1 MKSRKTDWTGL
12 AAEGRIEDLD
22 SEDLE
27 IEELL
32 DIEDK
37 IEAKIED
44 FESKAAE
51 ISADLLASKLS
62 FNQRRALTEEKEELD
77 GALESLLAQ
86 RANVRAQ
93 LQSRGYDEGVE
104 KED

>member
-1 MKSRKTDWTGL
+1 MKSGKTDWAGL

-44 FESKAAE
+44 FEAKAVE

-62 FNQRRALTEEKEELD
+62 FKKRRALTEEKEELD
-77 GALESLLAQ
+77 SALESLLAQ

-93 LQSRGYDEGVE
+93 LQSRGYDEGGE
-104 KED
+104 KGD